1 MKLKGCDI
9 KHYKVNGS
17 FNRNPQNAYE
27 EQEIG
32 KGIRTLNRMKA
43 AS

>member
-27 EQEIG
+27 EQV
-32 KGIRTLNRMKA
+32 KA
-43 AS
+43 LER